1 MRYLI
6 LTYYRKPDGKID
18 EAMTVAKNLKNRDL
32 SMANVILDFRKLEV
46 VKCTMGGVNV
56 PRDFDRI
63 VQYYTQFYESTIT
76 RLFNENG
83 YQVEITKSQDE
94 AKPAPADPS

>member
-6 LTYYRKPDGKID
+6 LTYYRQPSGKVD
-18 EAMTVAKNLKNRDL
+18 EVMTVARNLKTRDL
-32 SMANVILDFRKLEV
+32 SMANVIIDFRKLDV
-46 VKCTMGGVNV
+46 VKCSMGGVTV

-94 AKPAPADPS
+94 AKPTTADPS

>member
-6 LTYYRKPDGKID
+6 LTYYRKTSGKVD
-18 EAMTVAKNLKNRDL
+18 EAMTVARNLKARDHA
-32 SMANVILDFRKLEV
+32 MANVIIDFKKLEI
-46 VKCTMGGVNV
+46 VKCSMGGINV

-63 VQYYTQFYESTIT
+63 VEYYMQFYESTIT

-83 YQVEITKSQDE
+83 YQVEYKKTQ
-94 AKPAPADPS
+94 PTNTDPS

>member
-1 MRYLI
+1 
-6 LTYYRKPDGKID
+6 
-18 EAMTVAKNLKNRDL
+18 MTVSRNLKNRDL
-32 SMANVILDFRKLEV
+32 SMANVILDFKKLEV
-46 VKCTMGGVNV
+46 IKCSMGGVNV